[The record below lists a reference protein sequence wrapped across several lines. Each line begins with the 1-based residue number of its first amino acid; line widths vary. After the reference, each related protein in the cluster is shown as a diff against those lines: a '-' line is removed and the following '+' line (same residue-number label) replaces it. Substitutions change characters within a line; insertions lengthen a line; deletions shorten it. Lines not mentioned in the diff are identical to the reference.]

1 MVLPDIIDL
10 ELDIVLLQISIIF
23 YKYYTIC
30 VKIVLFTTPF
40 YRDM

>member
-23 YKYYTIC
+23 LQ
-30 VKIVLFTTPF
+30 IVVVLYNMCENCFVYNPLL
-40 YRDM
+40 